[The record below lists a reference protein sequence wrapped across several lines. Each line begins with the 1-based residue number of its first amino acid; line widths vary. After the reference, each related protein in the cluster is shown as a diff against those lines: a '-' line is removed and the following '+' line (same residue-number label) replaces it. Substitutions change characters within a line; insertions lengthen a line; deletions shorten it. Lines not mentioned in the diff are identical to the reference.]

1 MRIQLWSYN
10 YDPEPLGIGPVSTIW
25 AQAMTSRGHDVE
37 VVAAHPHYPTPEW
50 GTSLRPYREIR
61 EGIPVIR
68 LPLVIGRGSR
78 SRRLL
83 QEVSFMVSQGLASP
97 FLGGTDAIVSVSPS
111 FPALLPAL
119 LASRARN
126 TAWYLWLQDILPEGA
141 ATTGYLDRRNPIF
154 RASRGLERR
163 AYAGASGIVVLS
175 DSFRENLLSKG
186 VADRKISIA
195 YNPATF
201 EVANLYLTGAASGDP
216 PRIICMGNIGRS
228 QGLPEI
234 VRNFEA
240 DPELARRGVRLTI
253 TGAGV
258 AEGEVRS
265 AIRTDRVEMTGLLSA
280 AELQRELSRSSL
292 AIVTQAY
299 DEQEFNVP
307 SKLMNYLAAGLPVV
321 GSVRQSSEAARIIEL
336 SRSGWVTDPER
347 FAASVGAALDD
358 EEERRARS
366 RNGFEWAGAHL
377 TPESLAD
384 RFEAVML
391 GESRDRR
398 PVGETV

>member
-25 AQAMTSRGHDVE
+25 AKAMTARGHEVE
-37 VVAAHPHYPTPEW
+37 VVAAHPHYPAPEW
-50 GTSLRPYREIR
+50 GTRVRPYREIR
-61 EGIPVIR
+61 GGIPVTR
-68 LPLVIGRGSR
+68 LPLVVGRGSR

-83 QEVSFMVSQGLASP
+83 QEVSFMVAQGLASP
-97 FLGGTDAIVSVSPS
+97 FLGSPDAIVSVSPS

-119 LASRARN
+119 LASRARSV
-126 TAWYLWLQDILPEGA
+126 AWYLWLQDILPEGA
-141 ATTGYLDRRNPIF
+141 ATTGYLDRRDPIF
-154 RASRGLERR
+154 RASRQLERHS
-163 AYAGASGIVVLS
+163 YARASGIVVLS
-175 DSFRENLLSKG
+175 ESFRENLLLKG
-186 VADRKISIA
+186 VADSKISIA

-201 EVANLYLTGAASGDP
+201 EVAKLYLDGPVDKDA

-234 VRNFEA
+234 IRNFEA

-253 TGAGV
+253 TGTGV
-258 AEGEVRS
+258 AEAEVRS
-265 AIRTDRVEMTGLLSA
+265 TIRTDRVEMTGLLSA

-307 SKLMNYLAAGLPVV
+307 SKLMNYLAVGLPVV
-321 GSVRQSSEAARIIEL
+321 GSVRRSSEAARIIEL
-336 SRSGWVTDPER
+336 SRSGWVTDPDG
-347 FAASVGAALDD
+347 FAATVSSALEDD
-358 EEERRARS
+358 GERRVRS
-366 RNGFEWAGAHL
+366 RNGLEWAGAHL

-384 RFEAVML
+384 RFESAML
-391 GESRDRR
+391 GESPVRR
-398 PVGETV
+398 PIGETV